1 MSNVADT
8 DETRKETVMR
18 KVILVTAAL
27 AVASL
32 GSAQIGFAKD
42 KDKDKPKPSTA
53 APEIDPSSAMSALTL
68 LAGGLAII
76 RARRKIR

>member
-1 MSNVADT
+1 
-8 DETRKETVMR
+8 MR
-18 KVILVTAAL
+18 KVILATAAL

-32 GSAQIGFAKD
+32 GSAQMGFAKD
-42 KDKDKPKPSTA
+42 KDKDKPKPATA

>member
-1 MSNVADT
+1 
-8 DETRKETVMR
+8 MR
-18 KVILVTAAL
+18 KVILATAAL

-32 GSAQIGFAKD
+32 GSAQMGFAKDND
-42 KDKDKPKPSTA
+42 KDKDKPKPTTA

-68 LAGGLAII
+68 LAGGLAVI

>member
-1 MSNVADT
+1 
-8 DETRKETVMR
+8 MR
-18 KVILVTAAL
+18 KVILATAAL
-27 AVASL
+27 AFASL
-32 GSAQIGFAKD
+32 GSAQMGFAKDND
-42 KDKDKPKPSTA
+42 KDKDKPKPTTA

>member
-42 KDKDKPKPSTA
+42 KDKPKPSTA